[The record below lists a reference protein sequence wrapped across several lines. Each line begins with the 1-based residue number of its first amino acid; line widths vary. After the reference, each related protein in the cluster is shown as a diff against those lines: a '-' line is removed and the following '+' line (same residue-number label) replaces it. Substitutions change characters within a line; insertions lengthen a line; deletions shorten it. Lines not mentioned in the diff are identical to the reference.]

1 MSAPSWLTGKAD
13 AASLAALV
21 EQLGRKIDVGT
32 VDELWLFPTRRVSGV
47 ESTVFVLSL
56 HDHDDWRRVLTAHVR
71 ATRNKRGDP
80 ALETRL
86 TEHATTP
93 AERLPRVIAGVLR
106 RLGDDY
112 AAIPPSY
119 ARIDCSA
126 RQWQALIEVLMSIKA
141 NEPLPENLL
150 QNQSEN
156 DDLDN

>member
-21 EQLGRKIDVGT
+21 EQLGTQIDVAT
-32 VDELWLFPTRRVSGV
+32 VDE
-47 ESTVFVLSL
+47 
-56 HDHDDWRRVLTAHVR
+56 
-71 ATRNKRGDP
+71 P
-80 ALETRL
+80 ALEPRL
-86 TEHATTP
+86 AEHATTP